1 MTTMPMQAVVGS
13 NFRVSEMG
21 YENSMVEIGY
31 SGNQITLPMPVQAA
45 ATTSSDSQ
53 VGGGR
58 KRRFTDEMME
68 KTIERR
74 QRRMIKNR
82 ESAARSRARKQA
94 YTNQLE
100 HDAFQLRR
108 TNDWLKKQ
116 KLDVDESP
124 RTTARAKQLLVC
136 QVKLGA
142 GQRALKPLDLLSY
155 AFSLLKVSTVQME
168 VIANQAL
175 LTCARDTLSTL
186 LTSIAVVVNAE
197 FQDSMALLMTNG
209 PKGEGEHHGKSQ
221 SELVDVE
228 GEAGRSEL
236 DDVEGEDGDENANDI
251 ADGGE
256 DGGLGGGEE
265 DPSSEEAGGYGNNPN
280 INGNAKNEPE
290 GGAGGAGE
298 ENGEDKD
305 DDEGQN
311 DEDDKEDNHNEE
323 ENDDDDD
330 EEEEEDG
337 EDVDEEE
344 VQEEEEPEDD
354 EEEDEDEASLQ
365 PPKKRKK

>member
-108 TNDWLKKQ
+108 INDWLKKQ
-116 KLDVDESP
+116 KNPLESKTSTGSFMSKHV
-124 RTTARAKQLLVC
+124 RFFD
-136 QVKLGA
+136 
-142 GQRALKPLDLLSY
+142 PLY
-155 AFSLLKVSTVQME
+155 
-168 VIANQAL
+168 
-175 LTCARDTLSTL
+175 
-186 LTSIAVVVNAE
+186 
-197 FQDSMALLMTNG
+197 
-209 PKGEGEHHGKSQ
+209 KS
-221 SELVDVE
+221 
-228 GEAGRSEL
+228 
-236 DDVEGEDGDENANDI
+236 N
-251 ADGGE
+251 
-256 DGGLGGGEE
+256 
-265 DPSSEEAGGYGNNPN
+265 
-280 INGNAKNEPE
+280 
-290 GGAGGAGE
+290 
-298 ENGEDKD
+298 
-305 DDEGQN
+305 
-311 DEDDKEDNHNEE
+311 
-323 ENDDDDD
+323 
-330 EEEEEDG
+330 
-337 EDVDEEE
+337 
-344 VQEEEEPEDD
+344 
-354 EEEDEDEASLQ
+354 
-365 PPKKRKK
+365 